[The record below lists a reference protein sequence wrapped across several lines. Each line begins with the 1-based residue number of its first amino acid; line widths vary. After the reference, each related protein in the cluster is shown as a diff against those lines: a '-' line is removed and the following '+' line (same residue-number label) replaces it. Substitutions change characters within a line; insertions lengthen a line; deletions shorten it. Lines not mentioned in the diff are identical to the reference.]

1 MTVSPPRV
9 SRVAFDSVPQYG
21 HTSAWRA
28 GFQWASAPQAGQ
40 WYSPRA
46 VATAS
51 AAGASPAA
59 AGIPETLGP
68 AEAAKALGVTEADVI
83 ASLESGDLKGKR
95 IGSQWRITKAALAQ
109 FLQQ

>member
-1 MTVSPPRV
+1 VKLVLRIEHCTRGPSGPRT
-9 SRVAFDSVPQYG
+9 AL
-21 HTSAWRA
+21 
-28 GFQWASAPQAGQ
+28 
-40 WYSPRA
+40 
-46 VATAS
+46 TAS
-51 AAGASPAA
+51 VQRSGEIDSRNLAPAA
-59 AGIPETLGP
+59 AGIPETVGP